1 LYGFFLLSDKE
12 RELGEAQAE
21 IRALRLS
28 ERAREK
34 AVEEVIPNC
43 FRTLSC
49 YHVYCIVFN
58 HTFSIFGMPIAFGL
72 HPQVMLIVGGSQLLW
87 TYELDLTVLRTEK
100 KI

>member
-1 LYGFFLLSDKE
+1 MYGFLRVSDKE

-43 FRTLSC
+43 FHILYPATM
-49 YHVYCIVFN
+49 
-58 HTFSIFGMPIAFGL
+58 SIIWSSIICFYFWNAHCLWIASPSDADCG
-72 HPQVMLIVGGSQLLW
+72 
-87 TYELDLTVLRTEK
+87 R
-100 KI
+100 